1 MANAYTPPEG
11 IAARERALGKKL
23 TLIGAVL
30 GGAGGAGVA
39 GILVSMIL
47 NALFLGI
54 LGGPISSLAWLA
66 LVVGA
71 GLFFWGF
78 NKIRDARRA

>member
-1 MANAYTPPEG
+1 MASAYTPPEG

-23 TLIGAVL
+23 TLVGAVL
-30 GGAGGAGVA
+30 GGLGVA
-39 GILVSMIL
+39 GIVLSMIL

-54 LGGPISSLAWLA
+54 IGGPVSSLAWLS
-66 LVVGA
+66 LLIGA

-78 NKIRDARRA
+78 NKIRDARSA

>member
-23 TLIGAVL
+23 TLVGVVL
-30 GGAGGAGVA
+30 GGVGVA
-39 GILVSMIL
+39 GIVASMIL

-54 LGGPISSLAWLA
+54 LGGPISSLAWLS
-66 LVVGA
+66 LLVGA

-78 NKIRDARRA
+78 NKIKYARSA

>member
-11 IAARERALGKKL
+11 VAARKRADGKKL

-30 GGAGGAGVA
+30 GGAGVA
-39 GILVSMIL
+39 GIILSMVL
-47 NALFLGI
+47 NALFLGV

-66 LVVGA
+66 LIAGA

-78 NKIRDARRA
+78 NMIKDARSA

>member
-11 IAARERALGKKL
+11 LRARQRANGKKL
-23 TLIGAVL
+23 TLIGAVVGGL
-30 GGAGGAGVA
+30 GAA
-39 GILVSMIL
+39 GIILSMVL

-54 LGGPISSLAWLA
+54 IGGPISSLAWLA
-66 LVVGA
+66 LIVGA

-78 NKIRDARRA
+78 NLIKDAHGA